1 MAETLTVP
9 APGKSGRRP
18 GQRNA
23 GSFGA
28 WLASASVGDIFWSDR
43 EMKSIT
49 SSAGQVGR
57 KVTMKRYFAVNDQ
70 CDAVALVRV
79 EVIG

>member
-1 MAETLTVP
+1 MAEALTVQ

-28 WLASASVGDIFWSDR
+28 WLANASVGDIFWSERDQR
-43 EMKSIT
+43 SIT
-49 SSAGQVGR
+49 SQASTIGR
-57 KVTMKRYFAVNDQ
+57 RITVKRYFAVNDQ
-70 CDAVALVRV
+70 CQAVALVRV